1 MKPDIQSAL
10 NRDERISRFLKG
22 LMNLEDEA
30 QFLNDME
37 SDKQLK
43 EDAIN
48 QARIIKGMR
57 QVDDEL
63 FQSLKQASESEV
75 ADALQPRKKIFSKPM
90 MWLSIAASVAILVFS
105 GYKGY
110 DYYNTTHLGIQ
121 YASEFPMETIIR
133 GDSNSEVE
141 SELQTLFDNI
151 QKRNDL
157 TATTQHLAELWEMAN
172 QDTYNDYTDYAPYI
186 GWYLAIGYLEDYDK
200 DKAKRIFTMM
210 LNDDKLNGS
219 IKDPVT
225 KIVSRL

>member
-10 NRDERISRFLKG
+10 HRDERISRYLRGQMTLEEEAGFLK
-22 LMNLEDEA
+22 
-30 QFLNDME
+30 DME

-43 EDAIN
+43 EDTIN

-57 QVDDEL
+57 QADNEL
-63 FQSLKQASESEV
+63 LQTLKQASKSEV
-75 ADALQPRKKIFSKPM
+75 ANALRPRKKLFRNPA
-90 MWLSIAASVAILVFS
+90 MWLSIAASAAILVFS

-121 YASEFPMETIIR
+121 YASEFPMESIMR

-141 SELQTLFDNI
+141 SELQTLFDHV

-157 TATTQHLAELWEMAN
+157 TATTQRLTELWDMAN

-186 GWYLAIGYLEDYDK
+186 GWYLAIGYLEDYNK
-200 DKAKRIFTMM
+200 DKAIITFNMM
-210 LNDDKLNGS
+210 LNDDKLNDS
-219 IKDPVT
+219 IKDQVNE
-225 KIVSRL
+225 IVSRL